1 MSDGPIKPTDGLNSP
16 VRQDPAP
23 VPFVS
28 GEAIGTRTGDAGPE
42 AGGPHGRKG
51 PIEWAKRAGEFAL
64 SLAGV
69 LVVWDLAVRIFDIPG
84 YVLPLPWD
92 VLVALVD
99 QWNVQLFDESMVTF
113 LESLGGFLL
122 AIAVSVPIA
131 ILITYSDLLS
141 RLIMPA
147 LVVSQVIPKIAL
159 APLFVIWLG
168 FGMFP
173 KVLIAFLVAFFA
185 VVVNTTVGLKSVEP
199 NMLHLSRSMGASTL
213 QTFLKVRLPNSL
225 PTFFGGLKVGVTL
238 AVIGAI
244 VGEFVGAGSGL
255 GHLTIVAMSA
265 LNLELT
271 FAAIIMM
278 GVIGVVMYVAVEI
291 IERLAVPWKRSDEFE
306 RIQGTA

>member
-1 MSDGPIKPTDGLNSP
+1 MMSDGPIKSTDRPDSP
-16 VRQDPAP
+16 APQDP
-23 VPFVS
+23 
-28 GEAIGTRTGDAGPE
+28 GGPE
-42 AGGPHGRKG
+42 TEDGVAIWIGDTDTTPQERGGRQG
-51 PIEWAKRAGEFAL
+51 PIEWLKRAGEFAL
-64 SLAGV
+64 SLGAL
-69 LVVWDLAVRIFDIPG
+69 LVIWDLAVRFFDVPA

-92 VLVALVD
+92 VLLALVD

-113 LESLGGFLL
+113 RESLGGFLL
-122 AIAVSVPIA
+122 AIALSVPIA
-131 ILITYSDLLS
+131 ILITYSELLS

-173 KVLIAFLVAFFA
+173 KILIAFLVAFFA
-185 VVVNTTVGLKSVEP
+185 IVVNTTVGLKSIEP
-199 NMLHLSRSMGASTL
+199 NMLHLSRSMGASTI

-291 IERLAVPWKRSDEFE
+291 IERLAVPWKRSTEID
-306 RIQGTA
+306 RVQGTA